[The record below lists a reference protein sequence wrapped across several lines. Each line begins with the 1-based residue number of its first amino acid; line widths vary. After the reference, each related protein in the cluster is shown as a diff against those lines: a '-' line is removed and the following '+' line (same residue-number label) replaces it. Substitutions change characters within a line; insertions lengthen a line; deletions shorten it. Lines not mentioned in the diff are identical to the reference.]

1 MLPPKSPLST
11 FRVMTISHACVK
23 KPGEEEA
30 NDFEELSV
38 VFRAGREGENC
49 GTSSGVML
57 EVSDCIS

>member
-1 MLPPKSPLST
+1 
-11 FRVMTISHACVK
+11 MTISHACVK